1 METTPR
7 KLALN
12 KETVRLLTEAESHTV
27 VGGTGDVTDE
37 SLHFGALTS
46 LFGSLCR
53 DRGISAF
60 LCFSF

>member
-27 VGGTGDVTDE
+27 VGGTGDPVDE
-37 SLHFGALTS
+37 IIHFGALTS
-46 LFGSLCR
+46 LFGSLCES
-53 DRGISAF
+53 RGISAL
-60 LCFSF
+60 LCFSK